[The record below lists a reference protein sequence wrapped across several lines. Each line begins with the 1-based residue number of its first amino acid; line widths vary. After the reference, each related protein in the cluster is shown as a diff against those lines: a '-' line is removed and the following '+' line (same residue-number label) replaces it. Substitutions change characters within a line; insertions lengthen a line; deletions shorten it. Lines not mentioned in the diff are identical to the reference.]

1 MFVCL
6 IATSIRSLLPCLVAA
21 LGSITLEDRDPIHHP
36 ESDTMNP
43 NGQHNQLLR
52 LRARLLGD
60 MNQLADAALQESN
73 SIRMPSD
80 MADVGTDAFE
90 QELTLDL
97 MGNEKEVLEQIEAA
111 LKRIEDGS
119 YGTCEECGK
128 NIAKA
133 RLAAIPYAALCVGCA
148 AKAESGPAVRKPR

>member
-1 MFVCL
+1 
-6 IATSIRSLLPCLVAA
+6 
-21 LGSITLEDRDPIHHP
+21 
-36 ESDTMNP
+36 MNP
-43 NGQHNQLLR
+43 NGHHNQLLH
-52 LRARLLGD
+52 LRSRLLGD
-60 MNQLADAALQESN
+60 MNQLADIALQDSN

-119 YGTCEECGK
+119 YGKCEECGR

-133 RLAAIPYAALCVGCA
+133 RLAAIPYAALCVRCA
-148 AKAESGPAVRKPR
+148 AKAESGRSLRKPR

>member
-1 MFVCL
+1 MCTSDR
-6 IATSIRSLLPCLVAA
+6 TSIRSLLPWLAAA
-21 LGSITLEDRDPIHHP
+21 LESIILEDRAPKHP
-36 ESDTMNP
+36 ECSTMNP

-60 MNQLADAALQESN
+60 MNQLANAALQDSN

-80 MADVGTDAFE
+80 MADVGTDTFE

-128 NIAKA
+128 NIARA
-133 RLAAIPYAALCVGCA
+133 RLAAIPYAALCVRCA
-148 AKAESGPAVRKPR
+148 AKAENGRAARKPR

>member
-1 MFVCL
+1 MK
-6 IATSIRSLLPCLVAA
+6 S
-21 LGSITLEDRDPIHHP
+21 
-36 ESDTMNP
+36 TMNP
-43 NGQHNQLLR
+43 NGHHNQLLH

-60 MNQLADAALQESN
+60 MHQLADAALHDSN

-97 MGNEKEVLEQIEAA
+97 LGNEKKVLEQIDAA

-119 YGTCEECGK
+119 YGKCEECGR
-128 NIAKA
+128 NITKA
-133 RLAAIPYAALCVGCA
+133 RLDAVPYAALCVQCA
-148 AKAESGPAVRKPR
+148 AKAENGRAVRKPR